1 VFSACKARAPDDD
14 FETEMTNPEDLYTQ
28 RILELAA
35 NMPRTDR
42 LAQADATALAHSKL
56 CGSKVAI
63 DLCMEGDR
71 VTDYGQSVR
80 ACLLGQTSAAV
91 MGREIVGSS
100 ASELRAVGAE
110 MRKMLREGGPPPG
123 GRWPCLSRSGT
134 TRSGTP
140 RPCSSS
146 MRWRMLLA
154 RSRRSET
161 APLQPS
167 RPSA

>member
-1 VFSACKARAPDDD
+1 
-14 FETEMTNPEDLYTQ
+14 MTNPEDLYTQ

-123 GRWPCLSRSGT
+123 GRWSDLAVLEPVRDYKVRHAST
-134 TRSGTP
+134 
-140 RPCSSS
+140 
-146 MRWRMLLA
+146 LLVFDA
-154 RSRRSET
+154 VEDAIGQIEAKRNGSLAAEQTIRVR
-161 APLQPS
+161 Q
-167 RPSA
+167 R